1 LNDKIDFRM
10 RMLTNADA
18 APSSQSEIV
27 KWSKQIVGII
37 CCIEKVICKYSIMI
51 EMLKSSGITLK
62 AFINEHKLKQ
72 DQKLQQFNLT
82 LKLLETKLTSF
93 KKLYDHIKMLNENT
107 SMLTYNDK
115 NAKVANIKYEMQK
128 IEHSLVDN
136 DRADNLEFLSRDLNI
151 AKFKTHIQ
159 NTTNVAF
166 EVYNEF
172 VEIKKETRPRGSG
185 TIDVTVRY
193 KQARLL
199 GLKSQTEELL
209 KNFTKYFYEFMK
221 KYREWLNKLLIT
233 YRNVLEAEKNLK
245 VYEKLIEENSNQIES
260 DLNKKI
266 DMITDFIGSQRSIV
280 CDTHVSSP
288 VQSFTKPIPSTK
300 EMLKPFN
307 TQKSKVDINS
317 KCLPYT
323 NSIGFESLIR
333 EMVVDT
339 NNNSSSY
346 TEVNSMGNSLAYSIQ
361 LLKNEQLETSRALE
375 QNNFLLKR
383 LQEKLLK

>member
-1 LNDKIDFRM
+1 
-10 RMLTNADA
+10 
-18 APSSQSEIV
+18 
-27 KWSKQIVGII
+27 
-37 CCIEKVICKYSIMI
+37 
-51 EMLKSSGITLK
+51 
-62 AFINEHKLKQ
+62 
-72 DQKLQQFNLT
+72 
-82 LKLLETKLTSF
+82 
-93 KKLYDHIKMLNENT
+93 MLNENT